1 MMNIGRR
8 RFLYLAGNAIVAWP
22 LSAQSQQGSNPPLVA
37 VLLPASP
44 EFAKIRTDA
53 IRKGLEEEGL
63 LEGVHYIVELRFA
76 DGQRDRLP
84 GLARELQLLRPAVFV
99 VGGSLLAALELQPRP
114 PMVFTAIALDP
125 VEWGIVESYA
135 RPGGMITGNVL
146 NALGGEDTIAEKRIT
161 LFKEL
166 VPGLTRLGMFGEGM
180 IKGAKIN
187 LFEKEVSAGIR
198 ASSRLGFETRA
209 YPLVTID
216 DLERAITSAM
226 SDGIDGIYLSGDP
239 LLSNNLSR
247 ALPLIMRAGKP
258 TLATYVEFAR
268 AGVLMTYA
276 SDLLDGYRRAGIY
289 AGKVI
294 KGAKPG
300 DLPIEQPTKFTL
312 AINAKTAKQLGISI
326 PPALQVA
333 ADELIE

>member
-1 MMNIGRR
+1 MMNIERR

-166 VPGLTRLGMFGEGM
+166 VPRSNSNSGC
-180 IKGAKIN
+180 
-187 LFEKEVSAGIR
+187 SAR
-198 ASSRLGFETRA
+198 E
-209 YPLVTID
+209 
-216 DLERAITSAM
+216 
-226 SDGIDGIYLSGDP
+226 
-239 LLSNNLSR
+239 
-247 ALPLIMRAGKP
+247 
-258 TLATYVEFAR
+258 
-268 AGVLMTYA
+268 
-276 SDLLDGYRRAGIY
+276 
-289 AGKVI
+289 
-294 KGAKPG
+294 
-300 DLPIEQPTKFTL
+300 
-312 AINAKTAKQLGISI
+312 
-326 PPALQVA
+326 
-333 ADELIE
+333 